1 MFILITKQNFR
12 SISSISS
19 FPSAQIASK
28 LLYGLN
34 GLRQKFGAGPLIWSS
49 TLDIGAKAAN
59 DAMQKA
65 GVVKTDPNIKHGTL
79 QCIKLTSSDKV
90 VQECLSFWWRQMQ
103 DYDWSK
109 PAIKEN
115 NKFFVTAVNK
125 AATHA
130 GVSVKKGPSGR
141 FFCTLLL
148 DPAPDKTRLK
158 DNVKSYTGK
167 NLFNAFQ
174 CFQQVYSS
182 SVTSLQMFLKEIL

>member
-1 MFILITKQNFR
+1 MLYALSGFR
-12 SISSISS
+12 RS
-19 FPSAQIASK
+19 F
-28 LLYGLN
+28 G
-34 GLRQKFGAGPLIWSS
+34 GGPLIRTA

-59 DAMQKA
+59 DAMQKK
-65 GVVKTDPNIKHGTL
+65 GVVKKDPNIKHGTL

-90 VQECLSFWWRQMQ
+90 VTECLSFWGRQMQ

-115 NKFFVTAVNK
+115 NRFFVTAVYK

-148 DPAPDKTRLK
+148 DPAPEASKLK
-158 DNVKSYTGK
+158 GNVKSYTGK
-167 NLFNAFQ
+167 IIFN
-174 CFQQVYSS
+174 VLKR
-182 SVTSLQMFLKEIL
+182 LQ

>member
-1 MFILITKQNFR
+1 MLTLITKHNFH
-12 SISSISS
+12 SISSISYFS
-19 FPSAQIASK
+19 SAQIASK

-34 GLRQKFGAGPLIWSS
+34 GLRRSFGAGPVIWSP

-65 GVVKTDPNIKHGTL
+65 GVVKKDPNIKHGTL

-90 VQECLSFWWRQMQ
+90 VAECLSFWGRQMQ

-115 NKFFVTAVNK
+115 NRFFVTAVYK

-148 DPAPDKTRLK
+148 DPAPDASKLK

-167 NLFNAFQ
+167 SVVNVPQNFQ
-174 CFQQVYSS
+174 
-182 SVTSLQMFLKEIL
+182 